1 MQRSAAYAAP
11 LNLARGRYAAA
22 SPITLNLKGVQGL
35 LGLCIASN
43 FVLLSSWGRATR
55 QFMLPT

>member
-35 LGLCIASN
+35 LGLCI
-43 FVLLSSWGRATR
+43 
-55 QFMLPT
+55 